1 MRSYRPF
8 TVLILLIAAGLMTAC
23 SSGPQE
29 PYTTESGLTI
39 QIMKAGRGKKVIKGQ
54 TVYLYYV
61 LWLED
66 GTQVA
71 TNDPDR
77 GGTDSILEVENIGDG
92 QVVKG
97 LNEGVVGMRIGEV
110 RRLICPPDLAYGE
123 TGRSPLVPPNA
134 TLTFEVELDR
144 IR

>member
-8 TVLILLIAAGLMTAC
+8 TALILLIAAGLMTTC
-23 SSGPQE
+23 SGGPQE

-39 QIMKAGRGKKVIKGQ
+39 QIMKAGRGQKVIRGQ
-54 TVYLYYV
+54 TVYMYYT
-61 LWLED
+61 LWLAD
-66 GTQVA
+66 GTQVQ

-77 GGTDSILEVENIGDG
+77 GGTAPIHSVDNIGDG

-97 LNEGVVGMRIGEV
+97 WNEGILGMRIGEV
-110 RRLICPPDLAYGE
+110 RKLICPPDLAYGAA
-123 TGRSPLVPPNA
+123 GNPPDIPPNA
-134 TLTFEVELDR
+134 TLTFEVRLDR